1 MHTRVGDVVQNWW
14 TGTPTIHFVQQN
26 SPPIWWDQSIVKC
39 KAVWLYMIIY
49 DWWYMFIYLIVN
61 DFLWLHIM
69 IYEVHTHIYICIY
82 IYILYYDILWLHDHP
97 CKWNARSRHLWGN
110 QPWSALRSSYAETG
124 VKHWFGVV
132 IWRGTRTE
140 NNQRNDFSIF
150 FISSLSWKVWRT
162 NMPCLTMSCK
172 NSKRETRC

>member
-1 MHTRVGDVVQNWW
+1 
-14 TGTPTIHFVQQN
+14 
-26 SPPIWWDQSIVKC
+26 
-39 KAVWLYMIIY
+39 MIIY
-49 DWWYMFIYLIVN
+49 DY
-61 DFLWLHIM
+61 LWLM
-69 IYEVHTHIYICIY
+69 IYVYISDCKWFFMITYNDIWGTHTYIYIYMHIYIYAYIY

-110 QPWSALRSSYAETG
+110 QPWSAVRSSYAETG
-124 VKHWFGVV
+124 VKHRFGVV